1 MDTITNLLTGLI
13 TGALDLLYS
22 LTGSFGATGFW
33 FTIGALFTLIFAAK
47 FFLQRDQ
54 PYESVRVLLA
64 ARAALV
70 GAAFGSVSL
79 VVMMFTKVTDPRW
92 GSIPEQVSFGRLA
105 GPDMSGVP
113 AVGKS
118 LDDLVSGVES
128 GVNGV
133 TDEVEQAVN
142 QGLYAKGLA
151 EAAYQTFQFAL
162 PFLIGAGIML
172 LMAVILRFA
181 AGSVI
186 KQLDQDAA
194 DAAAE
199 VEAEAQKAADEAAAK
214 AERERQAEIERLGAQ
229 LEALGKVLTNH
240 AKAIKHT
247 KAMIA
252 DPALAAAE
260 AQKNAQEA
268 AYQRQIE
275 QFHRMPGFEQKE
287 RLPLSEHR
295 DYVNDP
301 SAYRSHYN
309 DAQRNRAELAA
320 DRQTAGRSPRSPATK
335 PLLVDPD
342 RRHSNSLF
350 EQIAGDR

>member
-13 TGALDLLYS
+13 TSALDLLYS
-22 LTGSFGATGFW
+22 LTGGFGATGFW
-33 FTIGALFTLIFAAK
+33 FTIGALFTLIFVAK

-54 PYESVRVLLA
+54 SYGSVRVLLA

-92 GSIPEQVSFGRLA
+92 GSTPEQVSFGRLA

-151 EAAYQTFQFAL
+151 EAAFQTFQFAL
-162 PFLIGAGIML
+162 PFLIGAGTML
-172 LMAVILRFA
+172 LMAVILRSV

-186 KQLDQDAA
+186 KQLDRA
-194 DAAAE
+194 AAAE
-199 VEAEAQKAADEAAAK
+199 AK
-214 AERERQAEIERLGAQ
+214 RSLQAEVGRLGSE
-229 LEALGKVLTNH
+229 LEALRKVLDNH
-240 AKAIKHT
+240 AGVINHT

-260 AQKNAQEA
+260 AQKNAQKA
-268 AYQRQIE
+268 AYQRQME
-275 QFHRMPGFEQKE
+275 LFHKLPGFEQKE
-287 RLPLSEHR
+287 RLPFSDHR
-295 DYVNDP
+295 NYVNDLN
-301 SAYRSHYN
+301 AYRSHYN
-309 DAQRNRAELAA
+309 DVRRHEAELAA
-320 DRQTAGRSPRSPATK
+320 DRQAAGRSPRPPATK
-335 PLLVDPD
+335 PFQVDPD

>member
-1 MDTITNLLTGLI
+1 MDTIANLLTGLI

-22 LTGSFGATGFW
+22 LTGSFGATEFW
-33 FTIGALFTLIFAAK
+33 FTVGVLFSLIFAAK

-54 PYESVRVLLA
+54 SYRSVRVLLA

-92 GSIPEQVSFGRLA
+92 GSTPEQVNFGRLA

-113 AVGKS
+113 VVGKS

-151 EAAYQTFQFAL
+151 EAAFQTFQFAL
-162 PFLIGAGIML
+162 PFLIGAGTML

-186 KQLDQDAA
+186 KQLDRA
-194 DAAAE
+194 AAAE
-199 VEAEAQKAADEAAAK
+199 AK
-214 AERERQAEIERLGAQ
+214 RNLQAEVDRLGSE
-229 LEALGKVLTNH
+229 LKALGKVLDNQARVISH
-240 AKAIKHT
+240 IS
-247 KAMIA
+247 AMIA
-252 DPALAAAE
+252 DPALAEAE
-260 AQKNAQEA
+260 AQKNVQKA
-268 AYQRQIE
+268 AYQRQVE
-275 QFHRMPGFEQKE
+275 RFHKLPGFEQKE
-287 RLPLSEHR
+287 QLPFSDHR
-295 DYVNDP
+295 NYVNDP
-301 SAYRSHYN
+301 NAYRSHYN
-309 DAQRNRAELAA
+309 DVRRHEAELAA
-320 DRQTAGRSPRSPATK
+320 DRQAAGRSPRPPATK
-335 PLLVDPD
+335 PILVDPD
-342 RRHSNSLF
+342 RRHSNPLF
-350 EQIAGDR
+350 EQIAGNL